1 MFMTN
6 AQRQII
12 KYIDQNFAPGSVN
25 KEFPDQCAVKITDR
39 SGESLTFSINIF
51 GDIMLANTK
60 TVIAESDLPHDLMAL
75 SRHAEPHSWTNLPVN
90 WEKLSN
96 ISKQMEKESVK
107 SKLSSYQNLQGKE
120 EKQNNILQK
129 ERVER

>member
-1 MFMTN
+1 MTN
-6 AQRQII
+6 AQRWIS

-25 KEFPDQCAVKITDR
+25 KEFLNQDAVKITDR
-39 SGESLTFSINIF
+39 SGESLTLSMNIF

-60 TVIAESDLPHDLMAL
+60 TIIAESDIPHDLMQPLIYAVH
-75 SRHAEPHSWTNLPVN
+75 RSWTNLPVA
-90 WEKLSN
+90 WEKLSS
-96 ISKQMEKESVK
+96 ISKPMEKESVK

-129 ERVER
+129 ERIER